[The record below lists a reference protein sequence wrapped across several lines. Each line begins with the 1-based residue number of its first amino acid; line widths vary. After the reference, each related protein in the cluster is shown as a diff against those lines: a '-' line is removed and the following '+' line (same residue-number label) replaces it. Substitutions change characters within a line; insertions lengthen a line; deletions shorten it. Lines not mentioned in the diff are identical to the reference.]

1 MRKKIPLNQ
10 KTWCGESHLQAEDKK
25 LRNSALDCPQ
35 EKEDS
40 EKEGL
45 IRKYFSENFLHTRY
59 VS

>member
-1 MRKKIPLNQ
+1 M
-10 KTWCGESHLQAEDKK
+10 QAEDKK